1 VVDSP
6 RASRDCQHSLDG
18 SRRIGERGDTPLAG
32 RSRLIAELIDAAQSP
47 VTIAHIADRLD
58 IHPNTVR
65 FHLDALVADGQ
76 VERVLG
82 SPTGP
87 GRPAQMF
94 RTRQGMPPNGPRNY
108 RLLAEIGVSTIAA
121 EPDPGAKAVQ
131 TGQAW
136 GGFLIERPAPG
147 VTLTEDE
154 AVHRLLNLLTDIGFA
169 PEQQS
174 SVSGSEIGL
183 RNCPFLELVETQPR
197 QIICRL
203 HLGLM
208 QGAMAALN
216 ARTTVDQLEPFAEPG
231 LCLAHLNNADTP

>member
-1 VVDSP
+1 VDSRP
-6 RASRDCQHSLDG
+6 ASRDGGQHSLDG
-18 SRRIGERGDTPLAG
+18 SRQIGEGGSTPLAG
-32 RSRLIAELIDAAQSP
+32 RRRLIAELIDAAQSAI
-47 VTIAHIADRLD
+47 TIAQIADRLK

-82 SPTGP
+82 STTGP

-94 RTRQGMPPNGPRNY
+94 RTRQGMPANGPRNY
-108 RLLAEIGVSTIAA
+108 RLLAEIGLSTIAA
-121 EPDPGAKAVQ
+121 EPDPAAKAVQ

-136 GGFLIERPAPG
+136 GEFLIERPAPG
-147 VTLTEDE
+147 VTLSEDE
-154 AVHRLLNLLTDIGFA
+154 AVHRLLGLLTDVGFA
-169 PEQQS
+169 PEQQPS
-174 SVSGSEIGL
+174 ISGSQIGL
-183 RNCPFLELVETQPR
+183 RNCPFLQLVETQPQ

-208 QGAMAALN
+208 QGAMAALK

-231 LCLAHLNNADTP
+231 LCLAHLTSGDQP